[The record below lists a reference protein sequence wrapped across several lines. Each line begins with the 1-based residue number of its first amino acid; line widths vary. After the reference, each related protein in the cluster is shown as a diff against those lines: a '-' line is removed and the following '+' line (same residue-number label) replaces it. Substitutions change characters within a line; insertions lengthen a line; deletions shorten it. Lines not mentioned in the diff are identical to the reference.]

1 MSQTQATLAT
11 HDPQQ
16 SALVSLP
23 GLSTDDTLR
32 RLYAAFFANRS
43 KATLAAYSQDMTQF
57 GKFLGISD
65 PIEILRD
72 FLGHG
77 GGSANLKA
85 LEFRGKMLAD
95 ELASATINRRLA
107 TLRMLVKL
115 AATLQVVT
123 WELQTENVK
132 QEARKNMR
140 GPGLDGFLDM
150 LDKTAALRDR
160 AIIHLL
166 FGRGLRRNEVV
177 NLDMDDVNLHAGTIS
192 VRGKGRREAET
203 LALAEP
209 TVEAL
214 REWIAERG
222 NEPGALFW
230 NRDPSHKGD
239 RRLTG
244 SGIFYLVGKM
254 GEAIGKK
261 VRPHGLRHAA
271 ITEAL
276 DRTNGN
282 PREVMKFSR
291 HKSIAT
297 VMIYDDQRNDDNG
310 RSIANAITA
319 RMKGKKP

>member
-1 MSQTQATLAT
+1 
-11 HDPQQ
+11 
-16 SALVSLP
+16 
-23 GLSTDDTLR
+23 
-32 RLYAAFFANRS
+32 
-43 KATLAAYSQDMTQF
+43 MT
-57 GKFLGISD
+57 
-65 PIEILRD
+65 
-72 FLGHG
+72 
-77 GGSANLKA
+77 
-85 LEFRGKMLAD
+85 
-95 ELASATINRRLA
+95 
-107 TLRMLVKL
+107 
-115 AATLQVVT
+115 
-123 WELQTENVK
+123 
-132 QEARKNMR
+132 EARRPRPVVQLTLMR
-140 GPGLDGFLDM
+140 
-150 LDKTAALRDR
+150 
-160 AIIHLL
+160 
-166 FGRGLRRNEVV
+166 
-177 NLDMDDVNLHAGTIS
+177 
-192 VRGKGRREAET
+192 
-203 LALAEP
+203 
-209 TVEAL
+209 L
-214 REWIAERG
+214 REMMR
-222 NEPGALFW
+222 EPGALFW